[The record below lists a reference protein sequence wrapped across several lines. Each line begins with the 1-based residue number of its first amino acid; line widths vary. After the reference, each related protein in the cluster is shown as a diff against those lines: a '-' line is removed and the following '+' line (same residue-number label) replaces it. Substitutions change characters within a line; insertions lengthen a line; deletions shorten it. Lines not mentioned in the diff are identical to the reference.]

1 MRRGQ
6 ARRMVHSGWMQVTH
20 WIGVAL
26 ATPAAV
32 IVMRASWQTRTRRR
46 SLNPDV
52 KETP

>member
-6 ARRMVHSGWMQVTH
+6 AQRMVHSGWMQVTH

-32 IVMRASWQTRTRRR
+32 IVMRASWRTRARQR

-52 KETP
+52 EETP